1 MKRLQVNI
9 THITPC
15 AETGTIRSLHTDTS
29 VNLHEAVK
37 IAVKHMKTDNLI
49 ERIAAFELEKN
60 YTFPPSEIVRAFMET
75 DCFPFSRPDV
85 EFIKACL
92 KSETLQTS
100 KMAWKTYAAE
110 KRTEAVKSEL
120 KIYHAIRNEIKNS
133 LKGLIYYGMESG
145 IRTEEGKQ

>member
-1 MKRLQVNI
+1 MKKLQVR
-9 THITPC
+9 TTPQKE
-15 AETGTIRSLHTDTS
+15 ATETRPDFMQEVG
-29 VNLHEAVK
+29 K
-37 IAVKHMKTDNLI
+37 IAIKHMKTANLI

-75 DCFPFSRPDV
+75 NCFPFSRPDV
-85 EFIKACL
+85 DFIKACL
-92 KSETLQTS
+92 QSEVFQAS
-100 KMAWKTYAAE
+100 EKAWKTYAAE
-110 KRTEAVKSEL
+110 KRTEAVKTEL